1 MPTIYDIMTN
11 VRLRLSDPRAGRPN
25 DAQLLNAVS
34 TEIRTV
40 KRHESNTSN
49 VWNFNDTIIQV
60 QPNTD
65 TYLIN
70 APDFGVA
77 LAVLTWAPQLTTWIP
92 RLIPIYQP
100 QNMVFGYGLPPNLA
114 GFWNWLGYDG
124 SNCTAERCAFY
135 WKDGQPY
142 IEFLPTPQIAAQYKI
157 RYLES
162 GASVGSDGLTA
173 APINAMDA
181 DLVETRAALAL
192 LATTEW
198 DSADTKEGRAYN
210 AERRKDLFVTLNTT
224 EKELRRQ
231 FEAAKLEI
239 QGDRLTQRYNPT
251 TG

>member
-1 MPTIYDIMTN
+1 MTN

-49 VWNFNDTIIQV
+49 VWNFNDTIINV
-60 QPNTD
+60 APNNA

-70 APDFGVA
+70 AVDFGVP
-77 LAVLTWAPQLTTWIP
+77 LAVLTWAPQLTTWMP
-92 RLIPIYQP
+92 RLIAIYQP
-100 QNMVFGYGLPPNLA
+100 QNLYYGYAGRPNLD
-114 GFWNWLGYDG
+114 GFVNWLGWDG

-142 IEFLPTPQIAAQYKI
+142 IEFLPIPQFGASYKI

-162 GASVGSDGLTA
+162 GASVGSDSLTA

-181 DLVETRAALAL
+181 DLVETRSALAL

-198 DSADTKEGRAYN
+198 MSPDTKDNRAYN

-231 FEAAKLEI
+231 FEAAKLQLE
-239 QGDRLTQRYNPT
+239 GDRLTMRFNPT

>member
-1 MPTIYDIMTN
+1 M
-11 VRLRLSDPRAGRPN
+11 PN

-34 TEIRTV
+34 TEIRTI

-49 VWNFNDTIIQV
+49 VWNFNDTIIDV
-60 QPNTD
+60 SPNTS

-70 APDFGVA
+70 QVDFGVP
-77 LAVLTWAPQLTTWIP
+77 LAVLTWAPQLLTWIP

-100 QNMVFGYGLPPNLA
+100 QNMAFGYTSPPNLA
-114 GFWNWLGYDG
+114 GFWNWANYDG
-124 SNCTAERCAFY
+124 SNCNAERCAFY

-142 IEFLPTPQIAAQYKI
+142 IEFVPTPQIVPASYKI

-162 GASVGSDGLTA
+162 GASVGTDALTA

-198 DSADTKEGRAYN
+198 QAPDTKDNRAYN
-210 AERRKDLFVTLNTT
+210 AERRKDLFTTLSVT
-224 EKELRRQ
+224 ERELRRQ
-231 FEAAKLEI
+231 FEAAKLQVE
-239 QGDRLTQRYNPT
+239 GDRLTMRYNPT